1 MESLRTL
8 GTRDNAVTKF
18 VGNDYVL
25 AIGGLLAVA
34 YVTTF
39 APKLPSGVAN
49 ALDNIVVKFI
59 VFFIIAYIISRK
71 ADVALIAT
79 LAVIALVLGL
89 QVYMTDD
96 KAVPS
101 LHTEKMTTGGF
112 LPHVESRQAEVNIDA
127 KGNFMENEP
136 LNAEWTLQKGEA
148 EGYRLDWPGYEN
160 VVDSV
165 TASTD
170 SASSASVS
178 TVVASNDAKQ
188 DAQDGEIVGVSGTDM
203 SNHGTL

>member
-34 YVTTF
+34 YVTSF
-39 APKLPSGVAN
+39 APKLPSGVTN

-96 KAVPS
+96 KPVPS
-101 LHTEKMTTGGF
+101 SQTEKMTTGG
-112 LPHVESRQAEVNIDA
+112 L
-127 KGNFMENEP
+127 
-136 LNAEWTLQKGEA
+136 T
-148 EGYRLDWPGYEN
+148 
-160 VVDSV
+160 
-165 TASTD
+165 
-170 SASSASVS
+170 
-178 TVVASNDAKQ
+178 
-188 DAQDGEIVGVSGTDM
+188 
-203 SNHGTL
+203 